1 MHLGPTPTSSGRVT
15 TFKCDSSRIA
25 LSIKS
30 TVHVGFTMA
39 SVCSPSSSIGN
50 LIPNAA
56 FGRKA
61 VVVVVFF
68 LIPHVLLTLFW
79 F

>member
-30 TVHVGFTMA
+30 TVHVGFTVA

-56 FGRKA
+56 LGGKLWLLLS
-61 VVVVVFF
+61 FF
-68 LIPHVLLTLFW
+68 
-79 F
+79 